1 MNTHTRNAVRQHLEA
16 TRENLTHANNVPVC
30 FALRFLE
37 EASDQLSA
45 AIDTI
50 KQAQA
55 AAPAERLDLTSIGR
69 AEGRAAMAEAQR

>member
-1 MNTHTRNAVRQHLEA
+1 MNTITRNAVRQHLEA

-50 KQAQA
+50 KQAQDDT
-55 AAPAERLDLTSIGR
+55 PTEHIDLTTIGR
-69 AEGRAAMAEAQR
+69 AEGRAAMAEA

>member
-1 MNTHTRNAVRQHLEA
+1 MNAITRAAVRQNLEA
-16 TRENLTHANNVPVC
+16 TRENLNHANNVPLC

-50 KQAQA
+50 KQAQDDT
-55 AAPAERLDLTSIGR
+55 PTEHIDLTTIGR
-69 AEGRAAMAEAQR
+69 AEGHAAMAEA